1 MNYLLPVNK
10 LNSNTLD
17 NMNKKEVENILTQQL
32 LICQLSNGI
41 SYTDTE
47 NMDVYERTFI
57 FKKLIQM
64 EKEKNDAKLKA
75 IEAAKTRS

>member
-17 NMNKKEVENILTQQL
+17 DMNKAEVENILTQQL

-75 IEAAKTRS
+75 IEAAKMRS

>member
-17 NMNKKEVENILTQQL
+17 NINKKEVENILTQQL